1 MTAIEWLD
9 EKLQDTMSFQYGSID
24 GVRKV
29 IIPLE
34 DYMKLK
40 QEAIE
45 LEKEQIIDAQSYAIS
60 NADMTNNRGYFDC
73 DKYYNETYGSKG
85 SETKTD
91 KI

>member
-1 MTAIEWLD
+1 MTAVNWLD

-45 LEKEQIIDAQSYAIS
+45 LEKKQIIDAYASAVMKENNSDYIGMHEQSSGEI
-60 NADMTNNRGYFDC
+60 YF
-73 DKYYNETYGSKG
+73 NETYK
-85 SETKTD
+85 KD
-91 KI
+91 

>member
-1 MTAIEWLD
+1 MTAVNWLD
-9 EKLQDTMSFQYGSID
+9 EQLQDTMSFQYGFID

-45 LEKEQIIDAQSYAIS
+45 LEKQQIIDAWHKGYDNQSPMIDEE
-60 NADMTNNRGYFDC
+60 NCGQT
-73 DKYYNETYGSKG
+73 YYTSTYGSKG
-85 SETKTD
+85 SDETKT
-91 KI
+91 I